1 MSEGVKTIA
10 TTIDIAAVR
19 AQFPILQRQI
29 NGFPLAYFDNA
40 ATTQKPQRV
49 IDALTNYYTN
59 YNSNIHRGVHTL
71 AEEATSAFEET
82 RIAVQQFV
90 NAPEAEE
97 IIFTRGTSESINLVA
112 ATYGKA
118 FVSQGDEIII
128 TGMEHHSNI
137 VPWQMLCE
145 EKGTVLKVIPI
156 SATGEINIE
165 DFRETLSA
173 KTKMVS
179 VALASNALGTI
190 NPVEEII
197 AAAHAAG
204 AVVLLDAAQA
214 LPHMEVDVQALNCD
228 FLAAS
233 AHKMYGPTGV
243 GILYGKRQL
252 LEKMPPYQGGGE
264 MIKEV
269 TFEKTTYN
277 DIPFKFEAGT
287 PNIADIIAYKPA
299 IEFINSLGKKNIAKH
314 ENKLLQQAIKDFSE
328 IDKVQLVGT
337 AKEKVSVLSFN
348 IAGMHP
354 FDIGMM
360 LDATGIAVRTGHHCT
375 MPLMDRFDIEGTV
388 RASFAV
394 YNTRE
399 EVERLVTGVRK
410 IASRSRS

>member
-1 MSEGVKTIA
+1 MSEEVDTIMN
-10 TTIDIAAVR
+10 TIDITAVR
-19 AQFPILQRQI
+19 AQFPILQRQV

-40 ATTQKPQRV
+40 ATTQKPQSV

-59 YNSNIHRGVHTL
+59 YNSNIHRGAHTL

-90 NAPEAEE
+90 NAREAEE
-97 IIFTRGTSESINLVA
+97 IIFTKGTSESINLVA
-112 ATYGKA
+112 STYGKT
-118 FVSQGDEIII
+118 FVNQGDEIII

-145 EKGTVLKVIPI
+145 EKGASLRIIPV
-156 SATGEINIE
+156 SETGEINIR
-165 DFRETLSA
+165 DFKQTLSE
-173 KTKMVS
+173 KTKIVS
-179 VALASNALGTI
+179 VCLASNALGTV
-190 NPVEEII
+190 NPVKEII
-197 AAAHAAG
+197 AASHALG

-214 LPHMEVDVQALNCD
+214 LPHIEVDVQSLNCD

-233 AHKMYGPTGV
+233 AHKMYGPLGV

-287 PNIADIIAYKPA
+287 PNIGDVIAYKPA
-299 IEFINSLGKKNIAKH
+299 IDFINSLGKQHIARY
-314 ENKLLQQAIKDFSE
+314 EDELLQGAIKGFSE
-328 IDKVQLVGT
+328 IDKVQFVGL
-337 AKEKVSVLSFN
+337 ARERVSVLSFN
-348 IAGMHP
+348 IEGMHP
-354 FDIGMM
+354 FDVGMM

-394 YNTRE
+394 YNTIE
-399 EVERLVTGVRK
+399 EVDRLIESIRK
-410 IASRSRS
+410 IAGRSKS

>member
-1 MSEGVKTIA
+1 MAAEVKFMEQQLNILE
-10 TTIDIAAVR
+10 IRD
-19 AQFPILQRQI
+19 QFPILKREV
-29 NGFPLAYFDNA
+29 NGYPLAYFDNA
-40 ATTQKPQRV
+40 ATTQKPQAV
-49 IDALTNYYTN
+49 IDALTNYYSS

-90 NAPEAEE
+90 NAREAEE
-97 IIFTRGTSESINLVA
+97 IIFTKGTSESINLVA

-118 FVSQGDEIII
+118 FVNKGDEIII

-145 EKGTVLKVIPI
+145 DKGANLKILPI
-156 SATGEINIE
+156 SESGEISLD
-165 DFRETLSA
+165 DFRETLTD
-173 KTKMVS
+173 KTKIVS
-179 VALASNALGTI
+179 ICLASNALGTI
-190 NPVEEII
+190 NPAKEII
-197 AAAHAAG
+197 KLAHEVG

-214 LPHMEVDVQALNCD
+214 LPHLEVDVKVLNCD
-228 FLAAS
+228 FLASS

-243 GILYGKRQL
+243 GILYGKRNL

-287 PNIADIIAYKPA
+287 PNIADIIAYKSA
-299 IEFINSLGKKNIAKH
+299 IDFINTLGKKNIAEYESH
-314 ENKLLQQAIKDFSE
+314 LLQHAITGFSGIE
-328 IDKVQLVGT
+328 KVKFVGT
-337 AKEKVSVLSFN
+337 AQKRVSVLSF
-348 IAGMHP
+348 IIEGMHP

-360 LDATGIAVRTGHHCT
+360 LDAKGIAVRTGHHCT

-394 YNTRE
+394 YNTIE
-399 EVERLVTGVRK
+399 EVDRLIEGVGK
-410 IASRSRS
+410 IAMRAK

>member
-1 MSEGVKTIA
+1 MSEEVKSIA
-10 TTIDIAAVR
+10 NTIDIAAVR
-19 AQFPILQRQI
+19 AQIPVLQRQV

-40 ATTQKPQRV
+40 ATTQKPQSV
-49 IDALTNYYTN
+49 IDALTNYYSN
-59 YNSNIHRGVHTL
+59 YNSNIHRGAHTL
-71 AEEATSAFEET
+71 ANEATSAFEQT
-82 RIAVQQFV
+82 RTAVQRFV
-90 NAPEAEE
+90 NAREEEE
-97 IIFTRGTSESINLVA
+97 IIFTKGTSESINLVA
-112 ATYGKA
+112 STYGRA
-118 FVSQGDEIII
+118 FVELGDEIII

-137 VPWQMLCE
+137 VPWQILCE
-145 EKGTVLKVIPI
+145 EKGAKLLIVPI
-156 SATGEINIE
+156 SASGEIDID
-165 DFRETLSA
+165 DFKQLLSA
-173 KTKMVS
+173 KTKIVA

-190 NPVEEII
+190 NPVKEII
-197 AAAHAAG
+197 AAAHQSG

-214 LPHMEVDVQALNCD
+214 LPHLAVDVQSLNCD

-287 PNIADIIAYKPA
+287 PNIADVIAFKPA
-299 IEFINSLGKKNIAKH
+299 IDFINELGRKNVAKY
-314 ENKLLQQAIKDFSE
+314 EEELLQHAITGFSS
-328 IDKVQLVGT
+328 IDKVKLVGT
-337 AKEKVSVLSFN
+337 AKEKVGVLSF
-348 IAGMHP
+348 IIEGMHP
-354 FDIGMM
+354 FDVGMM

-394 YNTRE
+394 YNTID
-399 EVERLVTGVRK
+399 EVDRLIAGVRK
-410 IASRSRS
+410 IAGRSRS